1 MWLARKINVNSI
13 HTQKKDYFMIISVC
27 VCVCVGKKE
36 KKNASPWRSRFCL
49 EY

>member
-27 VCVCVGKKE
+27 VCVCGKKREE
-36 KKNASPWRSRFCL
+36 KCISMEIEILS
-49 EY
+49 

>member
-13 HTQKKDYFMIISVC
+13 HTQKKDYFMII
-27 VCVCVGKKE
+27 CVCVGKKE